1 MTSSLLTYLMTID
14 SLSSESGSARSVD
27 VADRLNVA
35 RASVSKAADRLTDG
49 GWAVRDDNGRLRLTE
64 RGREAVRA
72 YAPARDVLV
81 AVFTGRLGLTAAR
94 AERDA
99 LAVLGALDEDT
110 VIRIA
115 RLYTGAEERK

>member
-1 MTSSLLTYLMTID
+1 M
-14 SLSSESGSARSVD
+14 D

-49 GWAVRDDNGRLRLTE
+49 GWAVRDENGRLRLTE

-72 YAPARDVLV
+72 YAPARDVLVAVFARDVLV